1 MSRKEVVA
9 AAGGAGGA
17 EAGAEGSSSAGV
29 GGGGELAEALARRR
43 LYREVT
49 LALRTGLRDAKA
61 DFSFLRARGLRSL
74 LGFLR
79 STASA
84 TDDSQLLLFRHSQS
98 IPDLQVIPVL
108 FQNSLH
114 QPKEDPVVTLDHIFG
129 VEPMKITSPPTDN
142 EIALALRVLEG
153 CCLLY
158 SRCTALAHK
167 YKAVKVILNIL
178 ANRGPAE
185 QGVCLD
191 ALISLML
198 DSPPNQMA
206 LARRRLYR
214 EVTLALRTGLR
225 DAKADFSF
233 LRARGLRSLLGFLRS
248 TASAT
253 DDSQLL
259 LFRHSQS
266 IPDLQVI
273 PVLFQNSLHQ
283 PKEDP
288 VVTLDHIFGVE
299 PMKITSPPTDNEIA
313 LALRVLEGC
322 CLLYSRCT
330 ALAHKYKAVK
340 VILNILANRGPAEQG
355 VCLDA
360 LISLKCGE
368 FLLLLIGHVYAKENS
383 PIHEQMRIL
392 FGEQCASLIWA
403 ASRFGSTLDVE
414 QRQMALQIQA
424 RRVHGVVLRRNMLV
438 MSAA

>member
-1 MSRKEVVA
+1 MSRKEVVVA
-9 AAGGAGGA
+9 AAGGGAGA
-17 EAGAEGSSSAGV
+17 ESGAEGSSSAGSS

-198 DSPPNQMA
+198 DSPPNQMDFEEFSGLEKVA
-206 LARRRLYR
+206 ELLKDVQVEEHIRHIEMWGVPTIANWACLCERKLSHTRTNENFVRRAVRITDMGSKSVWLHSR
-214 EVTLALRTGLR
+214 RGAE
-225 DAKADFSF
+225 AD
-233 LRARGLRSLLGFLRS
+233 G
-248 TASAT
+248 
-253 DDSQLL
+253 
-259 LFRHSQS
+259 
-266 IPDLQVI
+266 
-273 PVLFQNSLHQ
+273 
-283 PKEDP
+283 
-288 VVTLDHIFGVE
+288 
-299 PMKITSPPTDNEIA
+299 
-313 LALRVLEGC
+313 
-322 CLLYSRCT
+322 
-330 ALAHKYKAVK
+330 
-340 VILNILANRGPAEQG
+340 LANT
-355 VCLDA
+355 
-360 LISLKCGE
+360 S
-368 FLLLLIGHVYAKENS
+368 KES
-383 PIHEQMRIL
+383 
-392 FGEQCASLIWA
+392 C
-403 ASRFGSTLDVE
+403 
-414 QRQMALQIQA
+414 
-424 RRVHGVVLRRNMLV
+424 
-438 MSAA
+438 

>member
-1 MSRKEVVA
+1 MSRKDA
-9 AAGGAGGA
+9 AADGDGAV
-17 EAGAEGSSSAGV
+17 AEGSTSA
-29 GGGGELAEALARRR
+29 GGGGGGDLAEALARRR

-61 DFSFLRARGLRSL
+61 DFSFLRARGLRGL

-79 STASA
+79 STAASA
-84 TDDSQLLLFRHSQS
+84 AGDDSQLLLFRHSQS

-129 VEPMKITSPPTDN
+129 VEPMKITSPPTDS

-198 DSPPNQMA
+198 DSPSNQMDFEEFSGLEKVA
-206 LARRRLYR
+206 ELLKDVQIEMWGVPTVAHWTCLCKGKLSH
-214 EVTLALRTGLR
+214 TRT
-225 DAKADFSF
+225 
-233 LRARGLRSLLGFLRS
+233 
-248 TASAT
+248 
-253 DDSQLL
+253 
-259 LFRHSQS
+259 
-266 IPDLQVI
+266 
-273 PVLFQNSLHQ
+273 
-283 PKEDP
+283 
-288 VVTLDHIFGVE
+288 
-299 PMKITSPPTDNEIA
+299 NEK
-313 LALRVLEGC
+313 
-322 CLLYSRCT
+322 S
-330 ALAHKYKAVK
+330 
-340 VILNILANRGPAEQG
+340 
-355 VCLDA
+355 
-360 LISLKCGE
+360 
-368 FLLLLIGHVYAKENS
+368 
-383 PIHEQMRIL
+383 
-392 FGEQCASLIWA
+392 CASLIWA

-424 RRVHGVVLRRNMLV
+424 RRVVESLEPY
-438 MSAA
+438 